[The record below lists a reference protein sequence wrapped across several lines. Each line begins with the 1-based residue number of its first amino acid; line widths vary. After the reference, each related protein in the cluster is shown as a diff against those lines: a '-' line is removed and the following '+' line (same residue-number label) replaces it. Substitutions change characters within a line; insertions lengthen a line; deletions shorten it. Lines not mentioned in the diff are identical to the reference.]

1 MNGTIGVRRG
11 WRWPIKALKLCLSRS
26 PGVVGA
32 LLCCVLLS
40 GSVSAGAVEISA
52 ADIDALGEARDIYHA
67 NCAMC
72 HGYDGIPILPGAPN
86 FAKGERLDKPEA
98 ELLRSIAEGRATMP
112 PWGKEL
118 NQHEQL
124 AVLTYIRVIGGDGL
138 FQDYCESCHSSSMP
152 ALSEAIPKG
161 REKLSHYAGPW
172 EFCHDSEVEHVVQ
185 REEII
190 SLIRL
195 LREIPK
201 PTLKGQITGEKE

>member
-1 MNGTIGVRRG
+1 
-11 WRWPIKALKLCLSRS
+11 
-26 PGVVGA
+26 
-32 LLCCVLLS
+32 
-40 GSVSAGAVEISA
+40 
-52 ADIDALGEARDIYHA
+52 
-67 NCAMC
+67 
-72 HGYDGIPILPGAPN
+72 
-86 FAKGERLDKPEA
+86 
-98 ELLRSIAEGRATMP
+98 
-112 PWGKEL
+112 
-118 NQHEQL
+118 
-124 AVLTYIRVIGGDGL
+124 VLTYIRVIGGDGL

-172 EFCHDSEVEHVVQ
+172 EFCGDSEVEHVVQ